1 MELLTLCWKQLRNWK
16 QILLCSVFVFSIA
29 QVPAQKEEEI
39 KKYIPYD
46 ETSFADF
53 PLITIKVIAHVVQR
67 NKTNPENFTDCDE
80 DREIIQGIIDNCNAF
95 YNKLSDPSIKV
106 ASNPPTI
113 HDSRVRFRLDDVQFH
128 VDSAGWDRNRVT
140 IVIGHSWP
148 MKVDSVDLSTNKFI
162 FNNLNAFRGFY
173 RSDSLVVSTE
183 NGPITLHKK
192 SVNKVGKTTVLV
204 LKENLKSLQS
214 DSIFNATYFKKID
227 LNCSPDNWKNLT
239 NSDPYH
245 LHLFL
250 TGGSAKQI
258 QFGCAPSPNYMNVS
272 NFVKGGGWA
281 GTKLTA
287 HEIGHT
293 LGLSHT
299 NYPQF
304 SDLPKK
310 DKFCSG
316 CKCNSTTISNNIMG
330 YNGCRHYLSPL
341 QIGHIYRNY
350 TSLEKRIMITT
361 ACNYDPELTIT
372 VRGKEVW
379 DRSRALQGDIVVK
392 KKATLE
398 INRNQFLA
406 AGATI
411 FIEKKA
417 KVILNNAFISNG
429 CQNEWNGIVFCKK
442 YKGKNTVSARKKRG
456 SIQLNGTSKLIKVK
470 KTG

>member
-1 MELLTLCWKQLRNWK
+1 MELLTLYKRPLRNWK
-16 QILLCSVFVFSIA
+16 QILLCSTLLFILGSAFS
-29 QVPAQKEEEI
+29 QREEEI

-46 ETSFADF
+46 ESSLVDF

-67 NKTNPENFTDCDE
+67 DKNNPENFTDCDE
-80 DREIIQGIIDNCNAF
+80 DRAIIQGVIDNCNAF

-113 HDSRVRFRLDDVQFH
+113 HDSRIRYRLDDIQFH
-128 VDSAGWDRNRVT
+128 VDSAGWDRNRMS

-148 MKVDSVDLSTNKFI
+148 MKVDSVDASSNKFI

-192 SVNKVGKTTVLV
+192 SVKKEGKTTVLV
-204 LKENLKSLQS
+204 LKESLQDLKS

-239 NSDPYH
+239 GSDPNY
-245 LHLFL
+245 LHMFF
-250 TGGSAKQI
+250 TGASSKRI

-272 NFVKGGGWA
+272 NFIFGGGWA

-299 NYPQF
+299 NFPQF

-316 CKCNSTTISNNIMG
+316 CKCDATTISNNIMG

-341 QIGHIYRNY
+341 QIGHVYKNY
-350 TSLEKRIMITT
+350 SSLEKRIMITT
-361 ACNYDPELTIT
+361 ACDYDPELSIT
-372 VRGKEVW
+372 VRGNEVW
-379 DRSRALQGDIVVK
+379 NRSRALQGNIIVK

-406 AGATI
+406 AGTTI
-411 FIEKKA
+411 FIEKRA
-417 KVILNNAFISNG
+417 KVILNNTVISNG

-442 YKGKNTVSARKKRG
+442 YKGEKTVPSRKKKG
-456 SIQLNGTSKLIKVK
+456 SLKLNGTSKLIKVK
-470 KTG
+470 KAG